1 MKKTLMTFAASAAA
15 LAFATSA
22 NASTFVIDS
31 VSSQYGSPSGQIST
45 GTQWW
50 NETTY
55 NASLSPQKISG
66 TWDGQ
71 AADFIAYCLE
81 ITQFSGT
88 GTFNVVSLTDYLG
101 NTLAGDVA
109 ALVSNYAGGDKNQSA
124 ALQLAL
130 WETRYEKSYNSK
142 DLDSGYFELEWASQ
156 NKTTLINTANSYL
169 ANKGAIDGDL
179 EFWVAT
185 NSKKQ
190 DLLFYTVK
198 PPVPE
203 PATWAMMIIGFATI
217 GRAMRARRTNTAV
230 SFS

>member
-1 MKKTLMTFAASAAA
+1 MTFAASAAA

-22 NASTFVIDS
+22 NASTFYIDS
-31 VSSQYGSPSGQIST
+31 VSTAFSGPT
-45 GTQWW
+45 GQLGLGYSD
-50 NETTY
+50 Y
-55 NASLSPQKISG
+55 NGSLSPQNISG
-66 TWDGQ
+66 TWDGE
-71 AADFIAYCLE
+71 AVNFLAYCLE
-81 ITQFSGT
+81 ITQTSHT
-88 GTFNVVSLTDYLG
+88 GTFDVVSLSSYLG
-101 NTLAGDVA
+101 GSLYNDVA
-109 ALVSNYAGGDKNQSA
+109 SLVSNYAGGDKYQSA

-130 WETRYEKSYNSK
+130 WETRYEKSWNSEN
-142 DLDSGYFELEWASQ
+142 LGSGHFDLEWASH